1 MLVELFLLAYI
12 LYILVMVA
20 VLMERTSR
28 ETLARHTTLHLQIG
42 FILAL
47 GMYIYQLV
55 YTQPEIVANG
65 YLIVNQFVTTFK
77 ALTLLCSLFIL
88 GATKQYMVDRD
99 RSLPEYPLILSF
111 ATLFLMFLIGSNHLI
126 VTFFALVGFSL
137 NLYVLVLLD
146 APSAAAQEAG
156 VKYYYLSTFSSGL
169 VLYGIVLLFMS
180 SGSAQFDEIVQQ
192 LGTNKE
198 LSSQMLVSGVTF
210 LLIGFFFKLSA
221 FPGHM
226 WAPEVYD
233 GAPNPI
239 MGYFMLPVKVAVLVA
254 VMQLLTVALKPAMVI
269 WQPLVMLAVIGS
281 LLWGCFGALYEK
293 KVKRFLAYAS
303 INQMGFLLMGLAC
316 GTFEGYRATLLY
328 VVLYAVMS
336 VGFLVVFFNAR
347 RTRDKRSAEYLTDF
361 RGLAQTNLRD
371 SWALTVILLSMAGIP
386 PLAGFFGK
394 YYLMLH
400 ALEQG
405 LYTMVIVG
413 LITSLVSAYYYLR
426 IIKTLW
432 FETEN
437 PLIRAELT
445 GTQTVLL
452 RAVEATLWGLLLF
465 LSPLFSVL
473 SFSSPF
479 IRKVR
484 PLFLLA
490 PVVPSTSFGA
500 IACLAAL
507 GVVLLPNP
515 VHSLLCLITAFLATI
530 VLYLSVKAEFL
541 AFIFL
546 IVYVGA
552 IAILFLFVIMLL
564 NVKELT
570 VTASKGRTGAF
581 LVLLPLLLKLFQ
593 TLVVGFQQQ
602 IFQSQSTFE
611 QLTYYITTQYQDI
624 MLFTTLYAEHALLFI
639 LISLILLTAMIGAIV
654 LASTTKNNDVSPTR
668 VLCQTKHY
676 LLPRSIRFIF

>member
-473 SFSSPF
+473 SFSFPF

-668 VLCQTKHY
+668 VLCQTKHC